1 MDTHTH
7 TQDSHRT
14 TTITLAAHARR
25 GLIIII
31 IIYYIIIY
39 IYYTSCIT
47 YSMLGRHRGRKG
59 KTECSW
65 CGDECEN
72 GSYIEDDYIL

>member
-1 MDTHTH
+1 MSGHTHTH

-25 GLIIII
+25 GLII
-31 IIYYIIIY
+31 YILY
-39 IYYTSCIT
+39 NIYYTSCIT

-59 KTECSW
+59 KTECSL

-72 GSYIEDDYIL
+72 GSVQHYSIY